1 MLSDIQ
7 IERYSRQIILP
18 QVGGKGQEALL
29 QSRVLVNE
37 KGLLQATTFFY
48 LAAAGI
54 GTIGILSD
62 TSFPSFFSALA
73 AAQDAS
79 AVLSD
84 LNPDCKIVRH
94 ETTQISHFEQLVQEY
109 DVVLSPYDEQ
119 LHTACYRQSRPFLC
133 AETNQLGGW
142 LFFSQGYR
150 PDFPCLRCLSTQ
162 LPKDD
167 PISVRLSVRPQMLP
181 DSTDEWLPMVM
192 FIGTLQTTEVLKLL
206 LGTSQ
211 SFARKLWR
219 CCFFPLG
226 FSERLIEKNLGC
238 PLCGKSSC

>member
-1 MLSDIQ
+1 MLSDVQ

-18 QVGGKGQEALL
+18 QVGGKGQETLL
-29 QSRVLVNE
+29 QSRVLVNQ

-54 GTIGILSD
+54 GTIGILSAE
-62 TSFPSFFSALA
+62 SFPSFFSALA
-73 AAQDAS
+73 AAQEAPAS

-94 ETTQISHFEQLVQEY
+94 DTAQISHFERLVQEY

-119 LHTACYRQSRPFLC
+119 LHAACYRQSRPFLC

-142 LFFSQGYR
+142 LFSSQGYKL
-150 PDFPCLRCLSTQ
+150 DFPCLQCLSTR
-162 LPKDD
+162 LFKDD
-167 PISVRLSVRPQMLP
+167 LTGARPYLSPG
-181 DSTDEWLPMVM
+181 SIDEYTPLVM

-206 LGTSQ
+206 LGLSQ
-211 SFARKLWR
+211 SFARKLWHCR
-219 CCFFPLG
+219 FSPLG
-226 FSERLIEKNLGC
+226 FSEYLVEKHPGC
-238 PLCGKSSC
+238 PLCGKSLS